1 MGCIITGDK
10 MTDGVTVK
18 ERAREDER
26 EGMKEQVIRSHQ
38 ETRTEGPIGKER
50 LMTPHKIQCIDGW
63 MDGLRDG

>member
-1 MGCIITGDK
+1 

-38 ETRTEGPIGKER
+38 EKRTEGPIGK
-50 LMTPHKIQCIDGW
+50 KG
-63 MDGLRDG
+63 

>member
-38 ETRTEGPIGKER
+38 EKRTEGPIGK
-50 LMTPHKIQCIDGW
+50 KG
-63 MDGLRDG
+63 